1 MHILFYC
8 TRQLSF
14 SFPIA
19 LFVHNLGGLCGI
31 VFKSSDNL
39 LGWKFYADVIG
50 DSMSLCD
57 ILHNHLENEENF
69 QICEGSFRKQRVASS
84 AIGNLVI

>member
-14 SFPIA
+14 SFPIT
-19 LFVHNLGGLCGI
+19 LFVHNLGGLCDI

-39 LGWKFYADVIG
+39 LGWKFYVIG
-50 DSMSLCD
+50 DSMSLSD
-57 ILHNHLENEENF
+57 ILHNDLENEENL